1 MPQETD
7 PITADELRK
16 SASNPDRAIPGQ
28 SLTNNPENPAP
39 YEKAPEFTSKDEA
52 LQYFMQF
59 ITSEENYDNVMEML
73 REGTEV
79 MTVVEALLV
88 KSFRDGQIN
97 PDMVL
102 LLAEPLAY
110 LLIGLAEREGIRAV
124 IVNDDDDPE
133 NPGEPWQDDAPP
145 GRNILKDKA
154 RSGVEPPTK
163 EKLNLDET
171 IKNTPSL
178 MARKPS
184 PREEEN
190 LGA

>member
-1 MPQETD
+1 MPEETD

-16 SASNPDRAIPGQ
+16 AASNPDRPIPGQ
-28 SLTNNPENPAP
+28 SLTNNPDNPAP

-52 LQYFMQF
+52 LEYFMQF

-73 REGTEV
+73 REGTDV

-110 LLIGLAEREGIRAV
+110 LLIGLAEREGIRAI
-124 IVNDDDDPE
+124 IVDDDDDPE
-133 NPGEPWQDDAPP
+133 NPGEPSQDTVSP

-154 RSGVEPPTK
+154 RSGAEPSVE
-163 EKLNLDET
+163 EKLNLDEA

-178 MARKPS
+178 MAREPS